1 MMKSAKHLM
10 KYLLRGRVDITNSGK
25 PRIYM
30 NPAVDESRIPEIK
43 VEFGIREDPEV
54 IYDCSEHYKCYQ
66 DEGWKPD
73 Y

>member
-30 NPAVDESRIPEIK
+30 NPAVDESLIPEIK